1 MKKDV
6 LAKCYGGDVTRKK
19 KLLQKQAKGKKR
31 MKALGKVV
39 VPQEAFQVR
48 RQGAGHNNTCPTQH
62 RVSRAREAAVLN
74 GAAVV
79 VVVCVSGVPV
89 SSWRQGRRQ
98 QLDDDEGDGSSM
110 GHITGQPGRR

>member
-1 MKKDV
+1 MIASSQISAMKKDV

-48 RQGAGHNNTCPTQH
+48 RQGTGHHHTCPTQH
-62 RVSRAREAAVLN
+62 RVSRASGAAVLT
-74 GAAVV
+74 GAAVMV
-79 VVVCVSGVPV
+79 VGVCQVCLSLRGGKGGD
-89 SSWRQGRRQ
+89 SS
-98 QLDDDEGDGSSM
+98 
-110 GHITGQPGRR
+110 